1 MSFKLI
7 GNPKNYLCESG
18 DTKAT
23 TGIEL
28 GSKCLETDTDKVF
41 IFNGSAW
48 VEITGLNF

>member
-1 MSFKLI
+1 MAFQLI
-7 GNPKNYLCESG
+7 TNTQKYICESG
-18 DTKAT
+18 DTKPT
-23 TGIEL
+23 TGIET